1 VSVDLSKIKA
11 NSSKEPSQEKEDG
24 KGIFD
29 FLNKDISLFGN
40 SLSDKKKE
48 AFYHELH
55 ILLTAGVDIRTT
67 LDLIASEQTSEKDK
81 TLFIEIRNKVT
92 GGSTLSDA
100 IQETGKFSAYE
111 YHSLRIGEESGK
123 LSVVLNELTNFF
135 QSNINLRRQIVGALT
150 YPGIV
155 LCTSFGAIFFMLNF
169 IVPMFADVFKR
180 FGGKLPFITSVIVD
194 MSNWLGSYFLLLF
207 LIFISVI
214 GLLISQRNQLW
225 FRKFFSKL
233 LLKTPFV
240 GEMIRKIYMARFCH
254 SMALL
259 IGAKIPIVRAI
270 KLVKQM
276 IGFYPIEISLDQVEQ
291 DIMQGVALNKSL
303 SAFPVY
309 HKRLVSLIKV
319 GEEVN
324 QLEQFFG
331 KIAKQYSEDVEHQTS
346 LISSMI
352 EPFMIIFLGLIVGV
366 ILIAMYLPLFQL
378 STTF

>member
-1 VSVDLSKIKA
+1 MAVDVSKIKGTT
-11 NSSKEPSQEKEDG
+11 K
-24 KGIFD
+24 KGIPKAKSEEGNIFA

-55 ILLTAGVDIRTT
+55 ILLTAGVDIRST
-67 LDLIASEQTSEKDK
+67 LDLIATEQTTEKDK
-81 TLFIEIRNKVT
+81 ILFLGIRDKVT
-92 GGSTLSDA
+92 SGSTLSDA
-100 IQETGKFSAYE
+100 IQDTGKFSAYE
-111 YHSLRIGEESGK
+111 FHSLRIGEESGK

-135 QSNINLRRQIVGALT
+135 QSNINLRRQIIGALT

-180 FGGKLPFITSVIVD
+180 FGGKLPFITALIVD
-194 MSNWLGSYFLLLF
+194 MSNWLGSYFYLLF
-207 LIFISVI
+207 IVFFSFIA
-214 GLLISQRNQLW
+214 LLVSQRNQLW
-225 FRKFFSKL
+225 FRKFFSSF
-233 LLKTPFV
+233 LLKIPFV

-291 DIMQGVALNKSL
+291 DIMQGMALNKSL

-324 QLEQFFG
+324 QLESFFG
-331 KIAKQYSEDVEHQTS
+331 KIAKQYSEDVEHQTT

>member
-1 VSVDLSKIKA
+1 MAVDLSKIKNNVA
-11 NSSKEPSQEKEDG
+11 KKLPEKKEDAG
-24 KGIFD
+24 MFD

-40 SLSDKKKE
+40 NLSDKKKE

-55 ILLTAGVDIRTT
+55 ILLTAGVDIRST
-67 LDLIASEQTSEKDK
+67 LDLIASEQTAAKDK
-81 TLFIEIRNKVT
+81 ALFVGICERVT
-92 GGSTLSDA
+92 DGSTLSDA
-100 IQETGKFSAYE
+100 IQDTGKFSAYE

-123 LSVVLNELTNFF
+123 LSVVLKELADFF

-194 MSNWLGSYFLLLF
+194 MSNWLGDYFLLLF
-207 LIFISVI
+207 FMIASVI
-214 GLLISQRNQLW
+214 GLLVSQRKQLW
-225 FRKFFSKL
+225 FRKFFSAL
-233 LLKTPFV
+233 VLRIPFI
-240 GEMIRKIYMARFCH
+240 GSMIQKIYMARFCH

-270 KLVKQM
+270 KLIKQM
-276 IGFYPIEISLDQVEQ
+276 IGFYPIEVSLDAIEEN
-291 DIMQGVALNKSL
+291 IMQGISLNKSL
-303 SAFPVY
+303 ASFPVY
-309 HKRLVSLIKV
+309 PKRLVSLVKV

-324 QLEQFFG
+324 QLEMFFG

>member
-1 VSVDLSKIKA
+1 MAVDISKIKT
-11 NSSKEPSQEKEDG
+11 NKQVTPKEKSEEG
-24 KGIFD
+24 NIFA

-40 SLSDKKKE
+40 GLNDKKKE

-55 ILLTAGVDIRTT
+55 ILLTAGVDIRST

-81 TLFIEIRNKVT
+81 TLFLGIRDKVT

-100 IQETGKFSAYE
+100 IQDTGKFSAYE

-135 QSNINLRRQIVGALT
+135 QSNINLRRQIIGALT

-155 LCTSFGAIFFMLNF
+155 LFTSFGAIFFMLNF

-194 MSNWLGSYFLLLF
+194 MSNWMASYFYILFLLF
-207 LIFISVI
+207 ASFI
-214 GLLISQRNQLW
+214 GLMISQRNQIW
-225 FRKFFSKL
+225 FRKFFSTIL
-233 LLKTPFV
+233 LRMPFV

-291 DIMQGVALNKSL
+291 DIMQGMALNKSL

-324 QLEQFFG
+324 QLESFFG
-331 KIAKQYSEDVEHQTS
+331 KIAKQYSEDVEHQTT

>member
-1 VSVDLSKIKA
+1 MSLDLSQIPLPKKT
-11 NSSKEPSQEKEDG
+11 SKEQNEEGVLS
-24 KGIFD
+24 

-48 AFYHELH
+48 AYYHELH
-55 ILLTAGVDIRTT
+55 ILLTAGVDIRST
-67 LDLIASEQTSEKDK
+67 LELIAAEQTSEKDRL
-81 TLFIEIRNKVT
+81 LFQSIRDKVT
-92 GGSTLSDA
+92 EGSTLSDA
-100 IQETGKFSAYE
+100 MNGTGKFSAYE

-123 LSVVLNELTNFF
+123 LATVLEELTNFF

-180 FGGKLPFITSVIVD
+180 FGGKLPFITALIVD
-194 MSNWLGSYFLLLF
+194 ISNWLGDYFYILF
-207 LIFISVI
+207 ILTVSII
-214 GLLISQRNQLW
+214 GFLYSQRNQLW
-225 FRKFFSKL
+225 FRKFFSSIL
-233 LLKTPFV
+233 LRTPFV
-240 GEMIRKIYMARFCH
+240 GEMIQKIYMARLCH

-259 IGAKIPIVRAI
+259 IGAKIPIVRALG
-270 KLVKQM
+270 LVKQM
-276 IGFYPIEISLDQVEQ
+276 IGFYPIEESLGKIEDDV
-291 DIMQGVALNKSL
+291 IQGMALNKSL
-303 SAFPVY
+303 TAFPIY
-309 HKRLVSLIKV
+309 PKRLVSLIKV

-324 QLEQFFG
+324 QLESFFG
-331 KIAKQYSEDVEHQTS
+331 KIAKQYSEDVEHQTR

>member
-1 VSVDLSKIKA
+1 MAVDLSKIKI
-11 NSSKEPSQEKEDG
+11 NTRKEIPKEKSEYEN
-24 KGIFD
+24 IFS

-40 SLSDKKKE
+40 SLNDKKKE

-55 ILLTAGVDIRTT
+55 ILLTAGVDIRST

-81 TLFIEIRNKVT
+81 TLFLGIRDKVT

-100 IQETGKFSAYE
+100 IQDTGKFSAYE

-135 QSNINLRRQIVGALT
+135 QSNINLRRQIIGALT

-194 MSNWLGSYFLLLF
+194 MSNWLGSYFYILF
-207 LIFISVI
+207 LVLFSFIALMV
-214 GLLISQRNQLW
+214 SQRKQLW
-225 FRKFFSKL
+225 FRKFFSSL
-233 LLKTPFV
+233 LLRMPFV
-240 GEMIRKIYMARFCH
+240 GDMIRKIYMARFCH

-276 IGFYPIEISLDQVEQ
+276 IGFYPIEISLDQVEH
-291 DIMQGVALNKSL
+291 DIMQGMALNKSL

-324 QLEQFFG
+324 QLESFFG
-331 KIAKQYSEDVEHQTS
+331 KIAKQYSQDVEHQTT

>member
-1 VSVDLSKIKA
+1 MAIDISKLKAKTTPVSKK
-11 NSSKEPSQEKEDG
+11 EKEEG
-24 KGIFD
+24 SVFD

-48 AFYHELH
+48 AFYHELF
-55 ILLTAGVDIRTT
+55 ILLTAGVDIRST
-67 LDLIASEQTSEKDK
+67 LDLIATEQTSEKDK
-81 TLFIEIRNKVT
+81 QLFVGIRDSVT
-92 GGSTLSDA
+92 SGSTLSDA
-100 IQETGKFSAYE
+100 IQATGKFSPYE

-123 LSVVLNELTNFF
+123 LSTVLKELADFF
-135 QSNINLRRQIVGALT
+135 QSNINLRRQIIGALT

-180 FGGKLPFITSVIVD
+180 FGGKLPFITALIVD
-194 MSNWLGSYFLLLF
+194 MSNWLGSYFY
-207 LIFISVI
+207 LIFLGFAGAI
-214 GLLISQRNQLW
+214 GFMFSQRNQLW

-233 LLKTPFV
+233 LLRTPFV

-276 IGFYPIEISLDQVEQ
+276 IGFYPIEISLDQIEQ
-291 DIMQGVALNKSL
+291 DIMQGISLNKSL
-303 SAFPVY
+303 SNFPVY

-324 QLEQFFG
+324 QLELFFG
-331 KIAKQYSEDVEHQTS
+331 KIAKQYSQDVEHQTS

-352 EPFMIIFLGLIVGV
+352 EPFMIIFLGIIVGV